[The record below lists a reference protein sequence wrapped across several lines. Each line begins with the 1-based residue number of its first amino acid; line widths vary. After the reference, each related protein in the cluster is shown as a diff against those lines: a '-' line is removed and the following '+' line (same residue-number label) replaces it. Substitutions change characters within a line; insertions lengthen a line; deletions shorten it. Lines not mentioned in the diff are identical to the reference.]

1 MGQGPTV
8 KLLNIDQYL
17 DNTSHIS
24 RAAARSFKNFK
35 IEEIMVQESDRKC
48 KFTCLFFKKNQTVK
62 FLHIQYLHITHSFH
76 MQISDF

>member
-48 KFTCLFFKKNQTVK
+48 KFTCLFF
-62 FLHIQYLHITHSFH
+62 
-76 MQISDF
+76 